1 MWLVDNNVPRSVTDL
16 LRGRGDVAL
25 EVRSVLG
32 ANAEDTAIAAYA
44 LVRELRVVTH
54 DTAFARVCK
63 ADGIPHLWLRTSEHE
78 DRAKL
83 AARLGEI
90 NAAFARGVVRVALT
104 RGGTVQVDE
113 TAGGR

>member
-32 ANAEDTAIAAYA
+32 ADAEDSAIAAYA
-44 LVRELRVVTH
+44 LARGLRVVTH
-54 DTAFARVCK
+54 DAAFARACK
-63 ADGIPHLWLRTSEHE
+63 ADRIPHLWLRTSEHE
-78 DRAKL
+78 DRSRL

-104 RGGTVQVDE
+104 R
-113 TAGGR
+113 AGRPQIEEAEARG

>member
-44 LVRELRVVTH
+44 RARGLRVVTH

-78 DRAKL
+78 DRARL